1 MSSEYLLNLSKLVQP
16 HFLGK
21 KRRKNLGQGS
31 VRKIYSICTVQLA
44 ANPSFVLPPRQV
56 LAAKMATAK
65 IATLAIRTLAK
76 PIATQLKSQA
86 AQHETFRKIC
96 IALAQRMHRT
106 EMALR
111 TNLLPN
117 GVQQKVRPLNDA
129 KAIAN
134 GANAISEGFLFFVA
148 AALILGETY
157 RGSRKKAEQRD
168 RTEDALNQLQSQVEN
183 MATILGIDPEDL
195 ERMSDQ
201 DADHD
206 GASAGSSTSRSGGGR
221 DCDVTEEADPSS
233 IEARL
238 KVYKERQDEELKS
251 KQLQA
256 AVSVLLDLAL
266 KNRWV
271 VGPEALELEGIL
283 GNRRPATTEP
293 IQTEPSQPSRSD
305 EQQTDVTSKDS
316 SSPLQPSIIQQVA
329 LERAK
334 ALAREA
340 RGETDSDP
348 APVDM
353 SLANLLAQHRQSASS

>member
-1 MSSEYLLNLSKLVQP
+1 
-16 HFLGK
+16 
-21 KRRKNLGQGS
+21 
-31 VRKIYSICTVQLA
+31 
-44 ANPSFVLPPRQV
+44 
-56 LAAKMATAK
+56 MATAK

-86 AQHETFRKIC
+86 AQHESFKKIC

-168 RTEDALNQLQSQVEN
+168 RTEDSLNQLQEQVERLAN
-183 MATILGIDPEDL
+183 VLGIDL
-195 ERMSDQ
+195 DQ
-201 DADHD
+201 LSEQGQDVELQ
-206 GASAGSSTSRSGGGR
+206 ASGSTSDGRRSMNSI
-221 DCDVTEEADPSS
+221 VTEEADPSLV
-233 IEARL
+233 EARL
-238 KVYKERQDEELKS
+238 KVYQERQDEELKS

-256 AVSVLLDLAL
+256 AVSVLLNLAL
-266 KNRWV
+266 KNRWI

-283 GNRRPATTEP
+283 GNKQSTAAPPSASASSP
-293 IQTEPSQPSRSD
+293 VQLPSEPSSSPSD
-305 EQQTDVTSKDS
+305 PVATAAS
-316 SSPLQPSIIQQVA
+316 SNDNSPPLQPSIIQQVA

-334 ALAREA
+334 ALAREV
-340 RGETDSDP
+340 RGEADANSQAAD
-348 APVDM
+348 A
-353 SLANLLAQHRQSASS
+353 SLANLLAQHRQTSSS

>member
-1 MSSEYLLNLSKLVQP
+1 
-16 HFLGK
+16 
-21 KRRKNLGQGS
+21 
-31 VRKIYSICTVQLA
+31 
-44 ANPSFVLPPRQV
+44 
-56 LAAKMATAK
+56 
-65 IATLAIRTLAK
+65 
-76 PIATQLKSQA
+76 
-86 AQHETFRKIC
+86 
-96 IALAQRMHRT
+96 MHRT

-168 RTEDALNQLQSQVEN
+168 RTEDSLNQLKDQVER
-183 MATILGIDPEDL
+183 MATVLGIDLEQL
-195 ERMSDQ
+195 ERLSEQEM
-201 DADHD
+201 D
-206 GASAGSSTSRSGGGR
+206 GDGTQGSSSGSSRSNGGNGAGV
-221 DCDVTEEADPSS
+221 VTEEADPSLV
-233 IEARL
+233 EARL
-238 KVYKERQDEELKS
+238 RVYRDKQDEDLKS

-256 AVSVLLDLAL
+256 AVSVLLNLAL

-283 GNRRPATTEP
+283 GSSRKDASPT
-293 IQTEPSQPSRSD
+293 ISQTLQPSQAEATESPESSTNSPY
-305 EQQTDVTSKDS
+305 QTMTNKLDDASTST
-316 SSPLQPSIIQQVA
+316 LQPSIIQQVA

-340 RGETDSDP
+340 RGETDSNLQS
-348 APVDM
+348 VDA
-353 SLANLLAQHRQSASS
+353 SLANLLAQHRQTTST

>member
-1 MSSEYLLNLSKLVQP
+1 
-16 HFLGK
+16 
-21 KRRKNLGQGS
+21 
-31 VRKIYSICTVQLA
+31 
-44 ANPSFVLPPRQV
+44 
-56 LAAKMATAK
+56 MATAK

-86 AQHETFRKIC
+86 AQHESFKKIC

-129 KAIAN
+129 KAVAN

-168 RTEDALNQLQSQVEN
+168 RTEDSLNQLQEQVEQLAN
-183 MATILGIDPEDL
+183 VLGIDL
-195 ERMSDQ
+195 DQ
-201 DADHD
+201 LQRLSEQNQDDDDDSQA
-206 GASAGSSTSRSGGGR
+206 TSGGRRNANGI
-221 DCDVTEEADPSS
+221 VTEEADPSLV
-233 IEARL
+233 EARL
-238 KVYKERQDEELKS
+238 KVYQDRQDEELKS
-251 KQLQA
+251 KQLQV
-256 AVSVLLDLAL
+256 AVSVLLNLAL

-283 GNRRPATTEP
+283 GNR
-293 IQTEPSQPSRSD
+293 PSSAAPPPSSASSAQVPPEAESSAASD
-305 EQQTDVTSKDS
+305 SVAAS
-316 SSPLQPSIIQQVA
+316 SNDDPPRLQASIIQQVA

-334 ALAREA
+334 ALAREV
-340 RGETDSDP
+340 RGEADAKSPSAD
-348 APVDM
+348 A
-353 SLANLLAQHRQSASS
+353 SLANLLAQHRQASSS

>member
-1 MSSEYLLNLSKLVQP
+1 
-16 HFLGK
+16 
-21 KRRKNLGQGS
+21 
-31 VRKIYSICTVQLA
+31 
-44 ANPSFVLPPRQV
+44 
-56 LAAKMATAK
+56 MATAK

-86 AQHETFRKIC
+86 AQHESFKKIC

-168 RTEDALNQLQSQVEN
+168 RTEDSLNQLKDQVEN
-183 MATILGIDPEDL
+183 LASVLGINLEEL
-195 ERMSDQ
+195 ERLSEQNRDEVG
-201 DADHD
+201 DAE
-206 GASAGSSTSRSGGGR
+206 GSRAGGSGYGRSGE
-221 DCDVTEEADPSS
+221 VTEEADPSL

-238 KVYKERQDEELKS
+238 KVYREKQDEDLKN

-256 AVSVLLDLAL
+256 AVSVLLNLAL

-271 VGPEALELEGIL
+271 VGPEALELENIL
-283 GNRRPATTEP
+283 SSRPTTTAAQTQTPLQVDEADTAT
-293 IQTEPSQPSRSD
+293 
-305 EQQTDVTSKDS
+305 S
-316 SSPLQPSIIQQVA
+316 SSTSTPPTTASASISSDDEDTALRPSIIQQVA

-334 ALAREA
+334 ALAREVRSEA
-340 RGETDSDP
+340 DASSPTAD
-348 APVDM
+348 V
-353 SLANLLAQHRQSASS
+353 SLANLLAQHGQRAST

>member
-1 MSSEYLLNLSKLVQP
+1 
-16 HFLGK
+16 
-21 KRRKNLGQGS
+21 
-31 VRKIYSICTVQLA
+31 
-44 ANPSFVLPPRQV
+44 
-56 LAAKMATAK
+56 MATAK

-86 AQHETFRKIC
+86 AQHESFKKIC

-168 RTEDALNQLQSQVEN
+168 RTEDSLNQLTDQVERL
-183 MATILGIDPEDL
+183 ATVLGIDL
-195 ERMSDQ
+195 EELQSLSEQ
-201 DADHD
+201 DRD
-206 GASAGSSTSRSGGGR
+206 GSSRGCPQGSESIPGR
-221 DCDVTEEADPSS
+221 REMEGDVTEEADPSS

-238 KVYKERQDEELKS
+238 KVYRDRQDEDLKS

-271 VGPEALELEGIL
+271 VGAEALELEGIL
-283 GNRRPATTEP
+283 GRTAAASPSSSSTAPEAPTAPGAAVQPQPYPATT
-293 IQTEPSQPSRSD
+293 SSAD
-305 EQQTDVTSKDS
+305 DS
-316 SSPLQPSIIQQVA
+316 SQTLQPSIIQRVA

-334 ALAREA
+334 ALAREV
-340 RGETDSDP
+340 RGEVDASSQP
-348 APVDM
+348 ADA
-353 SLANLLAQHRQSASS
+353 SLASLLTQHRQSTAA

>member
-1 MSSEYLLNLSKLVQP
+1 
-16 HFLGK
+16 
-21 KRRKNLGQGS
+21 
-31 VRKIYSICTVQLA
+31 
-44 ANPSFVLPPRQV
+44 
-56 LAAKMATAK
+56 MATAK

-76 PIATQLKSQA
+76 PIATQLKNQA
-86 AQHETFRKIC
+86 AQHERFRKFC

-157 RGSRKKAEQRD
+157 RGSRNKAEQRD
-168 RTEDALNQLQSQVEN
+168 RTEDSLNQLKDQVER
-183 MATILGIDPEDL
+183 MATVLGIDLEQL
-195 ERMSDQ
+195 ERISERQ
-201 DADHD
+201 LD
-206 GASAGSSTSRSGGGR
+206 GDDSQASVSGSSSRNGGNGAGV
-221 DCDVTEEADPSS
+221 VTEEADPSLV
-233 IEARL
+233 EARL
-238 KVYKERQDEELKS
+238 RVYRDKQDEDLKS

-256 AVSVLLDLAL
+256 AVSVLLNLAL
-266 KNRWV
+266 QNRWV

-283 GNRRPATTEP
+283 GGSRSNPSHTPT
-293 IQTEPSQPSRSD
+293 QPSQISQEANRTPNVSVNSSFQVLIATSEDPS
-305 EQQTDVTSKDS
+305 TPT
-316 SSPLQPSIIQQVA
+316 LQPSIIQQLA

-340 RGETDSDP
+340 RGETDPNTQSAD
-348 APVDM
+348 A
-353 SLANLLAQHRQSASS
+353 SLANLLAQHRQATST

>member
-1 MSSEYLLNLSKLVQP
+1 
-16 HFLGK
+16 
-21 KRRKNLGQGS
+21 
-31 VRKIYSICTVQLA
+31 
-44 ANPSFVLPPRQV
+44 
-56 LAAKMATAK
+56 MATAK

-86 AQHETFRKIC
+86 AQHESFKKIC

-168 RTEDALNQLQSQVEN
+168 RTEDSLNQLQDQVERL
-183 MATILGIDPEDL
+183 ATVLGIDLDQL
-195 ERMSDQ
+195 QRISQDDNDSQANGSASD
-201 DADHD
+201 ARRNAT
-206 GASAGSSTSRSGGGR
+206 GI
-221 DCDVTEEADPSS
+221 VTEEADPSLV
-233 IEARL
+233 EARL
-238 KVYKERQDEELKS
+238 KVYQEKQEEELKS

-256 AVSVLLDLAL
+256 AVSVLLNLAL

-283 GNRRPATTEP
+283 GNKQSALTQPSSSPAASPMQVAPEPSSSALSSPATS
-293 IQTEPSQPSRSD
+293 PSSND
-305 EQQTDVTSKDS
+305 DVP
-316 SSPLQPSIIQQVA
+316 PLQPSIIQQVA

-334 ALAREA
+334 ALAREV
-340 RGETDSDP
+340 RGEADAHPQPTD
-348 APVDM
+348 A
-353 SLANLLAQHRQSASS
+353 SLANLTGSLVMTLASDHHS

>member
-1 MSSEYLLNLSKLVQP
+1 
-16 HFLGK
+16 
-21 KRRKNLGQGS
+21 
-31 VRKIYSICTVQLA
+31 
-44 ANPSFVLPPRQV
+44 
-56 LAAKMATAK
+56 MATAK

-86 AQHETFRKIC
+86 AQHESFKKIC

-168 RTEDALNQLQSQVEN
+168 RTEESLNQLKDQMER
-183 MATILGIDPEDL
+183 MATVLGIDLEQLECLSDQDKDGEDL
-195 ERMSDQ
+195 EAGPSANRRA
-201 DADHD
+201 ADRN
-206 GASAGSSTSRSGGGR
+206 G
-221 DCDVTEEADPSS
+221 DVTEEADPSLV
-233 IEARL
+233 EARL
-238 KVYKERQDEELKS
+238 RVYHERQDEDLKN

-256 AVSVLLDLAL
+256 AVSVLLNLAL

-283 GNRRPATTEP
+283 GSKHAGSTQPQPTQASQETSAAQL
-293 IQTEPSQPSRSD
+293 QTNTQMPSSTSD
-305 EQQTDVTSKDS
+305 NI
-316 SSPLQPSIIQQVA
+316 SPTLQPSIIQQVA

-334 ALAREA
+334 ALAREV
-340 RGETDSDP
+340 RGEADSSSQ
-348 APVDM
+348 PVDA
-353 SLANLLAQHRQSASS
+353 SLANLLAQHRQTAST